1 MRPQHRPLH
10 GPWWKSA
17 AAALGI
23 GAAWSGLGLL
33 GVGLPGVLLA
43 VPAVPIA
50 MLIWTTLAP
59 FPEGVAQPFFSEF
72 TALSGLLIPLLW
84 LGTRALGLFGP
95 GRVVVAIGGFAVL
108 GAVLALVLYAIRIAP
123 VLPG

>member
-1 MRPQHRPLH
+1 V
-10 GPWWKSA
+10 
-17 AAALGI
+17 
-23 GAAWSGLGLL
+23 WSGLGLL

-43 VPAVPIA
+43 VPAVPVA
-50 MLIWTTLAP
+50 MLVWQTLAP
-59 FPEGVAQPFFSEF
+59 FPEGVSQPFFAAF
-72 TALSGLLIPLLW
+72 TALSGMLIPALW